1 MEVMEMSS
9 SVSAPA
15 RVLVV
20 DDDPELLEQLQ
31 LATRS
36 EGWVWAAAVG
46 VRAALAVATGHQ
58 PHVVVVADALP
69 DGNGTDLIRE
79 LRRQHPGVLSILMAG
94 QSDLG
99 NAISM
104 TGTRAF
110 AYLSRPFPLVQLI
123 ALIRSAV
130 EMARLREELQG
141 KTFRTARMQAVLDT
155 IRLMQDCINN
165 PLQGIMAN
173 AELMQIV
180 EPSLPPRAR
189 EILGKMT
196 RCCEAIGDNIHRLA
210 RVLSDCVLS
219 GEGNLA
225 SNTDGLLGVLRGCH
239 ARGCRARVAP
249 GPVPQ
254 AKTPGEERRREPR
267 YCCTTLMLSA
277 PVDGATRWV
286 LVDNI
291 STGGVGLRLLSGDLL
306 PSRFHARLWNL
317 ESRESIPVDVE
328 VRWVRAGDPTPAGLR
343 FVKEDAHEFLKGML
357 SRIHDPSGAKE
368 TREACNG
375 CS

>member
-1 MEVMEMSS
+1 MSS

-94 QSDLG
+94 QSDLE

-189 EILGKMT
+189 EILGKVT
-196 RCCEAIGDNIHRLA
+196 RGCEAVGDIIHRLA
-210 RVLSDCVLS
+210 WVLSDYALL
-219 GEGNLA
+219 GEGDQTPNM
-225 SNTDGLLGVLRGCH
+225 DGLLEALRGVRDSGGAH
-239 ARGCRARVAP
+239 PVAT
-249 GPVPQ
+249 GPVP
-254 AKTPGEERRREPR
+254 TEERRRERR
-267 YCCTTLMLSA
+267 YYCSTLMLSA
-277 PVDGATRWV
+277 PVGGATRWV
-286 LVDNI
+286 FVDNI
-291 STGGVGLRLLSGDLL
+291 STCGAGLRLLGSHSL
-306 PSRFHARLWNL
+306 PARFHARLWNL

-328 VRWVRAGDPTPAGLR
+328 VRWTRAGEPAPAGLR
-343 FVKEDAHEFLKGML
+343 FVKDDAREFLEGVL
-357 SRIHDPSGAKE
+357 SRIRDPSGPQE